1 MNRREA
7 RELTMT
13 HIFQMEAQKDFTQ
26 DSVEKF
32 LKDKA
37 LGSQQ
42 EYAKTLLEH
51 IVTKITD
58 IDAAIEKSSQ
68 GWTISR
74 MAKTDLAVV
83 RLATAEI
90 LYMEDI
96 PMSVSI
102 NEAVELAKLYGGQQS
117 PKFVNAVLKNIG

>member
-32 LKDKA
+32 LKDNA